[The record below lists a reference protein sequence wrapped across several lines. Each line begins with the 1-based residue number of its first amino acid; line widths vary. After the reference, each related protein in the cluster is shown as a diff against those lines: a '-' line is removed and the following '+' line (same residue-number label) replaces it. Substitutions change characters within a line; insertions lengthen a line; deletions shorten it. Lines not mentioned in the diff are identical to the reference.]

1 MSTSKPLKLVKVT
14 LFGAKVFANIIK
26 YLKMSSNLNLGWVL
40 NAMISV
46 PQKTKE
52 ENNRETGEEAV

>member
-14 LFGAKVFANIIK
+14 LFGTKVFANVIK